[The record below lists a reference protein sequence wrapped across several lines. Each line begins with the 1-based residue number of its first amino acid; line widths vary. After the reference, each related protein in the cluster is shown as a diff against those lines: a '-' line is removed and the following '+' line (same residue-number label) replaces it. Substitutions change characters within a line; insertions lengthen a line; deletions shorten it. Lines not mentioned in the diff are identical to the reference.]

1 MINSIVYL
9 RANTAEGHKIVG
21 NIVNGTSSVN

>member
-9 RANTAEGHKIVG
+9 RANTAERHKIVG
-21 NIVNGTSSVN
+21 NIVNGNFFS